1 MEKIN
6 VFWFRRDLRI
16 NDNHAL
22 FNALKSG
29 LKVVPIFIFDK
40 DILKEF
46 PNTNDRRLNFIY
58 KELKNI
64 NNKLLEFNS
73 SILIFNSTVKSSFE
87 NLLQKFN
94 VNAVFYNKDYEP
106 YATKRDSEIE
116 LYLKE
121 RGIEFKG
128 YKDHVIFETN
138 EIVKPDKTPY
148 TVFTPYSKKWK
159 LLLETEMLKTFE
171 SEELIKNFLT
181 FEGRF
186 PTLKELGYNELDY
199 IFPKSNFNKNV
210 IRSYETQRNFP
221 HLDGGSKLG
230 VHLRFGTISIRTAV
244 NNALKFSDCWLNE
257 LIWREFFIQLMWHF
271 PKNEHF
277 CFKQKYNYF
286 EWLND
291 EAKFDKWCKAET
303 GFQIVDAGIREL
315 IQTGYMHNRVRMITA
330 NFLTKLLQIDWRW
343 GERFFAEHLLDYELA
358 INNGNWQW
366 AAGTGADAAPYFRI
380 FNPLEQIKKF
390 DSNNIYIDK
399 WLPKE
404 KYKQIKPIV
413 DYKVARSQYLERFS
427 QFLKNENR

>member
-6 VFWFRRDLRI
+6 VFWFRRDLSI

-73 SILIFNSTVKSSFE
+73 SILIFNSIVKSSFE

-116 LYLKE
+116 LYLKK

-181 FEGRF
+181 FESRF

-199 IFPKSNFNKNV
+199 VFPKSNFNENV

-277 CFKQKYNYF
+277 CFKQKYN
-286 EWLND
+286 E
-291 EAKFDKWCKAET
+291 K
-303 GFQIVDAGIREL
+303 
-315 IQTGYMHNRVRMITA
+315 
-330 NFLTKLLQIDWRW
+330 
-343 GERFFAEHLLDYELA
+343 
-358 INNGNWQW
+358 IN
-366 AAGTGADAAPYFRI
+366 
-380 FNPLEQIKKF
+380 
-390 DSNNIYIDK
+390 
-399 WLPKE
+399 
-404 KYKQIKPIV
+404 
-413 DYKVARSQYLERFS
+413 
-427 QFLKNENR
+427 